1 MEIIGE
7 CVLNEAQ
14 IARNVA
20 LVAEQLNCAFAGK
33 TVVVLSVVPGGI
45 FFSADL
51 LRQCRF
57 DLSLDYIACAHRPGA
72 RVNHS
77 PVIYSNNIDINGK
90 TVLLVDD
97 AVESGATM
105 QQIIGYLSRHF
116 SPVSVSVAVLLVK
129 PGRLSLN
136 LPLYYA
142 VETENNDLLAGY
154 GMPWQERY
162 RHLPFIAK
170 VRDKNHALH

>member
-1 MEIIGE
+1 M
-7 CVLNEAQ
+7 NETQ
-14 IARNVA
+14 IAQNVA
-20 LVAEQLNCAFAGK
+20 IVAEKLNRAFAGK

-51 LRQCRF
+51 LRKCRF
-57 DLSLDYIACAHRPGA
+57 DLSLDYIACPHCPGA

-77 PVIYSNNIDINGK
+77 PVVYPNNIDINGK
-90 TVLLVDD
+90 AVLLVDD

-105 QQIIGYLSRHF
+105 QQIIDCLTAHF
-116 SPVSVSVAVLLVK
+116 SPASVSVAVLLVK
-129 PGRLSLN
+129 PGRLAFN

-142 VETENNDLLAGY
+142 LETENDDLLVGY

-162 RHLPFIAK
+162 RHLPFISK
-170 VRDKNHALH
+170 VQGQTPDLH